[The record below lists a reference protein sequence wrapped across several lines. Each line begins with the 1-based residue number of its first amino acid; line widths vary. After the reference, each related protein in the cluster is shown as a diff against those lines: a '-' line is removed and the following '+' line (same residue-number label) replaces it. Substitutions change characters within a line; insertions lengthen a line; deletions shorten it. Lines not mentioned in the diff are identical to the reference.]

1 MKPTIEERM
10 QRQIGLTTK
19 YNELFDIIVTTVE
32 TSMEVTATNPA
43 ENQWDATT
51 ELVGVNVICND
62 TQYNTITVY
71 INDIAATMNPQIG
84 VVNVGIDGGIDESL
98 HNVPRAIR
106 RTVTGLIDDIYDAVD
121 SWINDIEQ

>member
-19 YNELFDIIVTTVE
+19 YNELFDTIVTAVE
-32 TSMEVTATNPA
+32 TSMEVTTTNPA
-43 ENQWDATT
+43 ENQWDAVT

-71 INDIAATMNPQIG
+71 INDIAATMNPQVG
-84 VVNVGIDGGIDESL
+84 VVNIGIDGGIDESL

-121 SWINDIEQ
+121 AWINDNE